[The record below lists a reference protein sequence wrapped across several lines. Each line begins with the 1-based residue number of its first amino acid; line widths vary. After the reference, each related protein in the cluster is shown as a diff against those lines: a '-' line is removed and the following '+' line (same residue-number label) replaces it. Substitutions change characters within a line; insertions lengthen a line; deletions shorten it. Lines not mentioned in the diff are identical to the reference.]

1 MLCVNRYN
9 GEIEDGDA
17 FTFMGQYETVGDIVA
32 GEDWQYIEVD
42 LANAKVVSKL
52 IRKGVTVYMAPSGI
66 TPSLTSARLVIDTW
80 RYDIIDRI
88 NKLLET
94 DANFRDCYNK
104 YVEGIEFACQDIPKW
119 IIDYDQDAYM
129 PFHPEI
135 LTEYEATEDDPDVY
149 VVKATSID
157 FKYFGWEPDPN
168 IDLNFEDDDDEGFDD
183 QKFEK
188 NVEEVKYYID
198 LWNWVYSII
207 DIFIKE

>member
-9 GEIEDGDA
+9 GEIENGDD
-17 FTFMGQYETVGDIVA
+17 FTFVGQYEAVGDIVA
-32 GEDWQYIEVD
+32 GEHWRYIEVD

-104 YVEGIEFACQDIPKW
+104 YVEGIELAFENIPKW
-119 IIDYDQDAYM
+119 IIDYDQDEYI

-135 LTEYEATEDDPDVY
+135 LTEYEATEDYDPDVY
-149 VVKATSID
+149 AIKATSVA
-157 FKYFGWEPDPN
+157 FKYFGEPDPN
-168 IDLNFEDDDDEGFDD
+168 KDEENFEKE
-183 QKFEK
+183 
-188 NVEEVKYYID
+188 VERWKYYID

-207 DIFIKE
+207 DIFVKE

>member
-9 GEIEDGDA
+9 GEIEDGDT
-17 FTFMGQYETVGDIVA
+17 FTFMGQYETVGDIID
-32 GEDWQYIEVD
+32 GEDWRYIEVD

-66 TPSLTSARLVIDTW
+66 TPSLISARLVIDTW
-80 RYDIIDRI
+80 RYDVIDRI

-104 YVEGIEFACQDIPKW
+104 YVEGIELACENIPKW
-119 IIDYDQDAYM
+119 IIDYDQDEYK

-135 LTEYEATEDDPDVY
+135 LTEYEATEDYDPDVY
-149 VVKATSID
+149 AIKATSIA

-168 IDLNFEDDDDEGFDD
+168 IDLNLDDDDDKDEED
-183 QKFEK
+183 FEK
-188 NVEEVKYYID
+188 EVERWKYYID

-207 DIFIKE
+207 DIFVKE